1 MSYFWGMKLR
11 LLAMGKTFP
20 GPMEELVEDYSR
32 RLGRY
37 IPFELECL
45 PELKTTGS
53 LPVDALREKEAD
65 QLLKKISPTDV
76 VWLLDERGKAYRSV
90 EFAAHLQ
97 KCMNSGPRNLVLV
110 IGGAYGFSPR
120 MYGRAQE
127 KISLSKMTF
136 NHQMVRLFAIEQLY
150 RAFSILKGDPYHNE

>member
-1 MSYFWGMKLR
+1 MKLR
-11 LLAMGKTFP
+11 LLAMGKTVP
-20 GPMEELVEDYSR
+20 GPMEALVDDYSR

-37 IPFELECL
+37 IPFEVECL
-45 PELKTTGS
+45 PELKTGGS
-53 LPVDALREKEAD
+53 LPVEALREKEAD
-65 QLLKKISPTDV
+65 LLVKKLTPTDV

-97 KCMNSGPRNLVLV
+97 KCMNAGPRHLVLV

-120 MYGRAQE
+120 MYARAQE
-127 KISLSKMTF
+127 KISLSRMTF